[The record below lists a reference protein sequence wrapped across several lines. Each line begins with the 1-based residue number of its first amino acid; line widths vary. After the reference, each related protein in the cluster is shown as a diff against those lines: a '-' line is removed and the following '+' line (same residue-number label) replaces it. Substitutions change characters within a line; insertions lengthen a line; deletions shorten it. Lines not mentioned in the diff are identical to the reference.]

1 MISITFLGAAR
12 TVTGSKHLL
21 EVDGRRILVDCGQFQ
36 GRKDLREL
44 NWAPFPFEP
53 ASLEAVVLTH
63 AHIDHCGMLP
73 RLVAGGYT
81 GRIFC
86 TPGTLDLCRVVLP
99 DAGRLQEE
107 DARQA
112 NKHGYTRHTPAVPL
126 FTEADAYR
134 TIAQLQPIGYE
145 RPIEVTAG
153 VHVDFLSAGHLL
165 GSAYAR
171 VRVGGPDGT
180 IVLFGGDLG
189 RYGRPVLP
197 DPSSVARADVLLLE
211 STYGDRVHPPDDD
224 GEALAQ
230 IIRSTLE
237 RKGKV
242 IVPSFAIGR
251 VEEVL
256 YWIKRLEEERRI
268 PIAPVFVDSP
278 MAKEALRYYSQRL
291 NELDPEM
298 GQHGREVK
306 VFATAR
312 FKVLESAM
320 ESKQLTASNL
330 PAIVISASGMA
341 TGGRVLHHLA
351 RALPDPKNTVMFVGF
366 QAEGTRGRQLV
377 DGAHEVKIHGRLI
390 SVGATIA
397 RVDAMSAHADQQE
410 ILRWLGGFE
419 KPPKQTFLVHGEP
432 TAQATLKQTIVD
444 TLGWNVDIPDMG
456 DRRELA

>member
-1 MISITFLGAAR
+1 
-12 TVTGSKHLL
+12 
-21 EVDGRRILVDCGQFQ
+21 
-36 GRKDLREL
+36 
-44 NWAPFPFEP
+44 
-53 ASLEAVVLTH
+53 
-63 AHIDHCGMLP
+63 
-73 RLVAGGYT
+73 
-81 GRIFC
+81 
-86 TPGTLDLCRVVLP
+86 
-99 DAGRLQEE
+99 
-107 DARQA
+107 
-112 NKHGYTRHTPAVPL
+112 
-126 FTEADAYR
+126 
-134 TIAQLQPIGYE
+134 
-145 RPIEVTAG
+145 
-153 VHVDFLSAGHLL
+153 
-165 GSAYAR
+165 
-171 VRVGGPDGT
+171 
-180 IVLFGGDLG
+180 
-189 RYGRPVLP
+189 
-197 DPSSVARADVLLLE
+197 
-211 STYGDRVHPPDDD
+211 
-224 GEALAQ
+224 
-230 IIRSTLE
+230 
-237 RKGKV
+237 
-242 IVPSFAIGR
+242 
-251 VEEVL
+251 
-256 YWIKRLEEERRI
+256 
-268 PIAPVFVDSP
+268 

-298 GQHGREVK
+298 GEHGREVK